1 MHINEWYKQ
10 IVDSGTEA
18 PPEAIWDGVQDQ
30 LDVDAVW
37 TRLDASLSSHARK
50 KRIAA
55 FAVAAALFLAVSTL
69 GLWYILSPVS
79 MRDQKQVAQLEQEQ
93 EEVAGDTLSAFA
105 QLDEVI
111 ADDTGIF
118 SLPTPVEKELRAAQH
133 LQLVRIGSQ
142 DDFQPGQFRETAFET
157 EVTPI
162 IALPALLADAQMPK
176 EQLETFSFGP
186 SSLGIDDI
194 IPYNIGDA
202 VWTENLLSSVYIG
215 FTGQLA
221 NTWMLNDKTISG
233 LKSDELTFT
242 DPSFGSNF
250 GLQIGTGLTQ
260 RLGLRAEI
268 MLLNRNRQI
277 YREYMNGNFVT
288 NDIILD
294 YYSFKLLARY
304 NAGSY
309 ARPHYLLAGAYT
321 GFMQQAT
328 QTINGVS
335 RFVDNEYEN
344 LDYGVILGYEYPF
357 PLTGHLTFTPGLF
370 AQMGL
375 NNVFS
380 GNERIPD
387 FLNRTHNASLNLSFA
402 ISYSF
407 Y

>member
-1 MHINEWYKQ
+1 MNINEWYKK

-18 PPEAIWDGVQDQ
+18 PPEAVWDGVQDQ

-55 FAVAAALFLAVSTL
+55 FAVAATLFLAVSTL
-69 GLWYILSPVS
+69 GLWYILSPGS
-79 MRDQKQVAQLEQEQ
+79 MHDPKQAAQLEQEQ

-118 SLPTPVEKELRAAQH
+118 SLPTPVEKEHRAAQH
-133 LQLVRIGSQ
+133 LQLVQISSQ
-142 DDFQPGQFRETAFET
+142 DDFQSGQFLEMVFETA
-157 EVTPI
+157 VTPI
-162 IALPALLADAQMPK
+162 KALPILVADAQIQK
-176 EQLETFSFGP
+176 KQINTFGFSP
-186 SSLGIDDI
+186 SSLGNDDI
-194 IPYNIGDA
+194 TTYIGDA
-202 VWTENLLSSVYIG
+202 VWPENLLSSVYIG

-250 GLQIGTGLTQ
+250 GLQIGAGLTQ

-268 MLLNRNRQI
+268 MWLNRNRQT
-277 YREYMNGNFVT
+277 YREYLNGNFVT

-294 YYSFKLLARY
+294 YYSFKFLARY

-335 RFVDNEYEN
+335 RYVDNEYEN

>member
-1 MHINEWYKQ
+1 MNINEWYKK

-55 FAVAAALFLAVSTL
+55 FAVAATLFLTVSTL
-69 GLWYILSPVS
+69 GLWYFLSPSGIDESKQAALYVS
-79 MRDQKQVAQLEQEQ
+79 ETEESEVDTGAATKPEDEGFTAEAENGIPPARTDIEIPAREVIQYAQISPLKDVQPGEASFE
-93 EEVAGDTLSAFA
+93 EEVTRSQPLPLLAAHM
-105 QLDEVI
+105 QLD
-111 ADDTGIF
+111 ADQSN
-118 SLPTPVEKELRAAQH
+118 SLNFRSSFAGK
-133 LQLVRIGSQ
+133 
-142 DDFQPGQFRETAFET
+142 DDFLSFRVNE
-157 EVTPI
+157 I
-162 IALPALLADAQMPK
+162 RAD
-176 EQLETFSFGP
+176 
-186 SSLGIDDI
+186 
-194 IPYNIGDA
+194 
-202 VWTENLLSSVYIG
+202 NLLSSVYIG

-221 NTWMLNDKTISG
+221 NTWMLNDKTFTG

-242 DPSFGSNF
+242 DPSFGSNL
-250 GLQIGTGLTQ
+250 GMQIGAGLTQ

-277 YREYMNGNFVT
+277 YREYINGNFVT
-288 NDIILD
+288 NDITLD
-294 YYSFKLLARY
+294 YYSLKLMARF
-304 NAGSY
+304 NAGNH
-309 ARPHYLLAGAYT
+309 ARPHYFLAGAYT

-328 QTINGVS
+328 QTINGIS
-335 RFVDNEYEN
+335 RYVDNEYEN
-344 LDYGVILGYEYPF
+344 LDYGLIFGYEYPF

-380 GNERIPD
+380 GNERMPD